1 MQKILLLA
9 TVADRLDMAITMLR
23 SAQRFLPDWK
33 VHVVAQELNPSQY
46 TRLRAVLPA
55 DAALTNLPLRIGPH
69 RAKLHGLREMHL
81 TVGSKPYVVC
91 SVDDDMEFIAETNL
105 EPAVARALQP
115 GVGFVSAGWVNH
127 ENRVPGHA
135 MVDKFVIQPIVY
147 TGGGMI
153 FSHTIAALLRDMPDE
168 PYFSDNVE
176 WSLRVYLAGYKNE
189 RYRGSLTIHR
199 VCKKGGRRGWVELK
213 ARVLSDPR
221 YIKIT
226 EGKVGGHNRY
236 LIGTSADLTAEALL
250 THKSARAR
258 LGIAR

>member
-1 MQKILLLA
+1 MKKYLLLA
-9 TVADRLDMAITMLR
+9 TVSDRLDMALTMLR
-23 SAQRFLPDWK
+23 SAERFLPDWRI
-33 VHVVAQELNPSQY
+33 HVVAQELSPSQQG
-46 TRLRAVLPA
+46 RLRAALPEGSVF
-55 DAALTNLPLRIGPH
+55 TGLPLRIGPH
-69 RAKLHGLREMHL
+69 RAKLYGLKELHR
-81 TVGSKPYVVC
+81 VAGPGPYVVC
-91 SVDDDMEFIAETNL
+91 SADDDMEFVPETNL
-105 EPAVARALQP
+105 EPAVARAMEQ

-127 ENRVPGHA
+127 ENRIPGHITRD
-135 MVDKFVIQPIVY
+135 VFVTQPIVY

-153 FSHTIAALLRDMPDE
+153 FSHTVAALIRDMPDV

-176 WSLRVYLAGYKNE
+176 WSLRAYLAGYRNE

-236 LIGTSADLTAEALL
+236 LIGTSADLTAEALIE
-250 THKSARAR
+250 HKRNRAR